1 MPRRMPCRI
10 LVLAAVT
17 LLVGASL
24 CILDADG
31 GTGLDLCSV
40 LLLPV
45 AGLVLGAPRSLV
57 GRLTPVQVPVH
68 PGAPLDCPVPPPRA

>member
-1 MPRRMPCRI
+1 MPRGMRGRI

-31 GTGLDLCSV
+31 GTGLHLCSV

-45 AGLVLGAPRSLV
+45 SGLVLGAPRSLV
-57 GRLTPVQVPVH
+57 DRLMPVQVPVH

>member
-1 MPRRMPCRI
+1 MPGRI
-10 LVLAAVT
+10 LVLVAVT

-24 CILDADG
+24 CILDADD

-45 AGLVLGAPRSLV
+45 PGLVLGAPRSLV
-57 GRLTPVQVPVH
+57 GRLVPVEVPVH
-68 PGAPLDCPVPPPRA
+68 AGAPLDRPVPPPRA